1 METSLISIY
10 NFFEKR
16 RTLFFSVFA
25 AAFLL
30 LGFFALQVR
39 FEEDISKILPKDKK
53 IEKLNQVFQNS
64 KFIDKLVIT
73 VSLKDTTATAE
84 SDSLVAYADSLE
96 QAIKTKLPGYVS
108 KINARVDDGLA
119 MQLYGTIS
127 DHLPIYLDEKDYR
140 SIDTLIKPAK
150 LKETLEQDIRTLTSP
165 AGLALKNMISNDPVG
180 ITFLGLKKLQ
190 QLQYDE
196 NFELYDNYVVTK
208 DRQHLMIFIT
218 PAYPP
223 NNTGKNAILLEKLDS
238 IIDAQTDHSFKNTSA
253 SYFGATAVSVGN
265 ALQLRRDTM
274 LTQGITV
281 LFIIVFLGLY
291 FRKKSAPFI
300 ILIPVAFGALFALT
314 AIYFIKGQ
322 ISVIALGT
330 GSVVLGIAVNYSLH
344 VFNHYRHTKNIRQV
358 IRDLALPMTVGSFT
372 TIGGFFCL
380 EFVESEML
388 KDLGL
393 FAAFSLIGASICS
406 LIFLPH
412 FIASR
417 KEQATHKARIQEPS
431 WIDRMASLRPEY
443 NKYLVIVIL
452 LLTVVFGYW
461 SSKVGFESDLQKMN
475 FMSPKLKASEKKLN
489 DINQFAL
496 QSVYLVTE
504 GKSLNEAL
512 INNEK
517 LVTQIQALESRHI
530 VRKYSGVSS
539 LIISDSMQKVRI
551 ARWNN
556 YWTVAKKDSL
566 MATLNT
572 AGAALK
578 FSATAFSPFK
588 AMLDKDFEPVDAAA
602 MSEVRKNF
610 LDDYITEKPG
620 KSTVVTLVKVS
631 PENKQQVYK
640 AFENEQNV
648 IVLDKQYLAGR
659 FVQIIND
666 DFTRIALMTSLLVFI
681 VLLLMYGRIELTLVS
696 FIPMFISW
704 IWILGIMGMAGIQF
718 NIINIIISALIF
730 GLGDDYSLFIMD
742 GLLQEYKTGKKNLSS
757 FKSSILLSAITTI
770 AGLGVLIF
778 AKHPALK
785 SIAIISIV
793 GIACVVI
800 MSQILIPFFFNILIK
815 NRVQRK
821 LFPWTFSS
829 FLKSAFAFS
838 YFLHW
843 SVTFTL
849 LGRIFVRLRVK
860 ERGKLLYHQLLS
872 KVAWSLMYIMAN
884 VKKKLINP
892 LKEDL
897 SKPAIIICNH
907 QSSLDVV
914 PLVMLNPKILMFTN
928 NKKWNAPFFGPV
940 IRMADYF
947 PAELVEQHIELI
959 AGRMKQGYSFIIF
972 PEGTRSEDGT
982 IGRFHKGA
990 FYLAEKLGADILP
1003 IMIHGTDY
1011 TLTKKDALLKDGQ
1024 VTLKYLPRIKAA
1036 DESFG
1041 NGYVER
1047 AKRIKNYFKEE
1058 FDKLRLEI
1066 EQPAYFKEK
1075 LLYNYLYKGPVIEWY
1090 MKVKLRLEKN
1100 YQVFHNLVPMQG
1112 KILDAGCGYGFMSY
1126 MLHFTSAQREI
1137 TGIDYDEDKII
1148 TANHCFSKNSKVN
1161 FIHADVLLFTF
1172 EQYDAI
1178 ILSDMLHYL
1187 QPAEQLM
1194 VIERSFQQLNPGGI
1208 VIIREGNKDSMKKHK
1223 RTELTEF
1230 FSTRLLGFNKVA
1242 GKGLSF
1248 LSGETIRQ
1256 LAVANN
1262 MECKEI
1268 SDSKY
1273 TSNMIFVLKKGT
1285 A

>member
-1 METSLISIY
+1 METALIRIY
-10 NFFEKR
+10 DFFEKR
-16 RTLFFSVFA
+16 QAVFFSVFA
-25 AAFLL
+25 ASFLL
-30 LGFFALQVR
+30 LGYFALQVK

-73 VSLKDTTATAE
+73 VSLKDTMAE
-84 SDSLVAYADSLE
+84 AQPDSLVAYADSLE
-96 QAIKTKLPGYVS
+96 QAVKEKLTPFVN
-108 KINARVDDGLA
+108 KINAKVDDGLA
-119 MQLYGTIS
+119 MELYGTIS
-127 DHLPIYLDEKDYR
+127 DHLPIYLEDKDYR
-140 SIDTLIKPAK
+140 SIDSLVMPEK
-150 LKETLEQDIRTLTSP
+150 LKETLEQDFRTLTSP
-165 AGLALKNMISNDPVG
+165 AGIALKQMISNDPVG

-208 DRQHLMIFIT
+208 DQKHLMLFIT

-223 NNTGKNAILLEKLDS
+223 NNTGKNAVLLEKLDS
-238 IIDAQTDHSFKNTSA
+238 IINTLSDNSFKKITA

-265 ALQLRRDTM
+265 ALQLRKDTM

-281 LFIIVFLGLY
+281 LFIIVFLGIY
-291 FRKKSAPFI
+291 FRKKRAPFI
-300 ILIPVAFGALFALT
+300 ILVPVLFGALFALA

-344 VFNHYRHTKNIRQV
+344 VFNHYRHTRNIHEV
-358 IRDLALPMTVGSFT
+358 IRDLAMPMTVGSFT
-372 TIGGFFCL
+372 TIGGFLCL

-393 FAAFSLIGASICS
+393 FAAFSLIGASLCS

-412 FIASR
+412 FIASK
-417 KEQATHKARIQEPS
+417 KEQSTHQAKIQQLS

-452 LLTVVFGYW
+452 LLTIVFGYW
-461 SSKVGFESDLQKMN
+461 STKVGFESDLQKMN

-489 DINQFAL
+489 EINQYAL

-504 GKSLNEAL
+504 GKNLNEAL

-517 LVTQIQALESRHI
+517 LVTKIQALEAKHI

-539 LIISDSMQKVRI
+539 LIISDSMQKARI
-551 ARWNN
+551 GKWNN
-556 YWTVAKKDSL
+556 YWTAEKKQSL
-566 MATLNT
+566 LETLNKE
-572 AGAALK
+572 GAALK
-578 FSATAFSPFK
+578 FSATAFDNFK
-588 AMLDKDFEPVDAAA
+588 TLLDKDFQPVDAAA
-602 MSEVRKNF
+602 MSDVRKNF

-640 AFENEQNV
+640 AFENEQSV
-648 IVLDKQYLAGR
+648 TVLDKQYLAGR

-704 IWILGIMGMAGIQF
+704 IWILGIMGMMGIQF

-778 AKHPALK
+778 AKHPALR
-785 SIAIISIV
+785 SIAVISIV
-793 GIACVVI
+793 GIICVVI

-843 SVTFTL
+843 SVTFTI

-860 ERGKLLYHQLLS
+860 ERGKLLYHQMLS
-872 KVAWSLMYIMAN
+872 KVSWSLMYIMAN
-884 VKKKLINP
+884 VKKKIINP
-892 LKEDL
+892 LNEDL

-907 QSSLDVV
+907 QSSLDIV

-947 PAELVEQHIELI
+947 PAEQVEQNIDRI
-959 AGRMKQGYSFIIF
+959 ADRMKQGYSFIVF

-982 IGRFHKGA
+982 IKRFHKGA
-990 FYLAEKLGADILP
+990 FYLAEKLNADILP
-1003 IMIHGTDY
+1003 IMIHGTNY

-1024 VTLKYLPRIKAA
+1024 VTLKYLPRIKSTDA
-1036 DESFG
+1036 EFG

-1047 AKRIKNYFKEE
+1047 TKSIGKYFRQE
-1058 FDKLRLEI
+1058 FDKLRSEI

-1075 LLYNYLYKGPVIEWY
+1075 LLYNYLYKGPLIEWY
-1090 MKVKLRLEKN
+1090 MRIKVRLEKN
-1100 YQVFHNLVPMQG
+1100 YQPFHELVPLKG

-1126 MLHFTSAQREI
+1126 MLYFSSTQREI
-1137 TGIDYDEDKII
+1137 TGIDYDENKII
-1148 TANHCFSKNSKVN
+1148 TANNCFSKTDKIN
-1161 FIHADVLLFTF
+1161 FIHSDVLSFAF
-1172 EQYDAI
+1172 ENYDAI

-1187 QPAEQLM
+1187 QPADQKML
-1194 VIERSFQQLNPGGI
+1194 IEKSIHQLNPGGI
-1208 VIIREGNKDSMKKHK
+1208 VIIREGDKDSMKKHK

-1230 FSTRLLGFNKVA
+1230 FSTKLFSFNKTA
-1242 GKGLSF
+1242 AKGLSF
-1248 LSGETIRQ
+1248 LSGKTIREM
-1256 LAVANN
+1256 AVTND

-1268 SDSKY
+1268 KNSKY
-1273 TSNMIFVLKKGT
+1273 TSNTIFVLKNKN
-1285 A
+1285 

>member
-1 METSLISIY
+1 METALIRIY
-10 NFFEKR
+10 DFFKKR
-16 RTLFFSVFA
+16 RAVFFSVFA
-25 AAFLL
+25 ASFLL
-30 LGFFALQVR
+30 LGYFALQVK

-73 VSLKDTTATAE
+73 VSLKDTMAE
-84 SDSLVAYADSLE
+84 AQPDSLVAYADSLE
-96 QAIKTKLPGYVS
+96 QAVKEKLTPFVN
-108 KINARVDDGLA
+108 KINAKVDDGLA
-119 MQLYGTIS
+119 MELYGTIS
-127 DHLPIYLDEKDYR
+127 DHLPIYLEDKDYR
-140 SIDTLIKPAK
+140 SIDSLVMPEK
-150 LKETLEQDIRTLTSP
+150 LKETLEQNFRTLTSP
-165 AGLALKNMISNDPVG
+165 AGIALKQMISNDPVG

-208 DRQHLMIFIT
+208 DQKHLMLFIT

-223 NNTGKNAILLEKLDS
+223 NNTGKNAVLLEKLDS
-238 IIDAQTDHSFKNTSA
+238 IINTLSDNSFKKITA

-265 ALQLRRDTM
+265 ALQLRKDTM

-281 LFIIVFLGLY
+281 LFIIVFLGIY
-291 FRKKSAPFI
+291 FRKKRAPFI
-300 ILIPVAFGALFALT
+300 ILVPVLFGALFALA

-344 VFNHYRHTKNIRQV
+344 VFNHYRHTRNIHEV
-358 IRDLALPMTVGSFT
+358 LRDLAMPMTVGSFT
-372 TIGGFFCL
+372 TIGGFLCL

-393 FAAFSLIGASICS
+393 FAAFSLIGASLCS

-412 FIASR
+412 FIASK
-417 KEQATHKARIQEPS
+417 KEQSTQQAKIQQLS
-431 WIDRMASLRPEY
+431 WIDKMASLRPEY

-452 LLTVVFGYW
+452 LLTIVFGYW
-461 SSKVGFESDLQKMN
+461 STKVGFESDLQKMN
-475 FMSPKLKASEKKLN
+475 FMSPKLKASENKLN
-489 DINQFAL
+489 EINQYAL

-504 GKSLNEAL
+504 GKNLNEAL

-517 LVTQIQALESRHI
+517 LVTKIQALEAKHI

-539 LIISDSMQKVRI
+539 LIISDSMQKARI
-551 ARWNN
+551 GKWNN
-556 YWTVAKKDSL
+556 YWTAEKKQSL
-566 MATLNT
+566 LETLNKE
-572 AGAALK
+572 GAALK
-578 FSATAFSPFK
+578 FSATAFDNFK
-588 AMLDKDFEPVDAAA
+588 VLLNKDFQPVDAAA
-602 MSEVRKNF
+602 MSDVRKNL

-631 PENKQQVYK
+631 PENKQQVYR
-640 AFENEQNV
+640 AFENEQTV
-648 IVLDKQYLAGR
+648 TVLDKQYLAGR

-704 IWILGIMGMAGIQF
+704 IWILGIMGMMGIQF

-778 AKHPALK
+778 AKHPALR
-785 SIAIISIV
+785 SIAVISIV
-793 GIACVVI
+793 GIICVVI

-843 SVTFTL
+843 SVTFTI

-860 ERGKLLYHQLLS
+860 ERGKLLYHQMLS
-872 KVAWSLMYIMAN
+872 KVSWSLMYIMAN
-884 VKKKLINP
+884 VKKKIINP
-892 LKEDL
+892 LNEDL

-907 QSSLDVV
+907 QSSLDIV

-947 PAELVEQHIELI
+947 PAEQVEQNIDRI
-959 AGRMKQGYSFIIF
+959 ADRMKQGYSFIVF

-982 IGRFHKGA
+982 IKRFHKGA
-990 FYLAEKLGADILP
+990 FYLAEKLNADILP
-1003 IMIHGTDY
+1003 IMIHGTNY

-1024 VTLKYLPRIKAA
+1024 VTLKYLPRIKSTDA
-1036 DESFG
+1036 EFG

-1047 AKRIKNYFKEE
+1047 TKSIGKYFRQE
-1058 FDKLRLEI
+1058 FDKLRSEI

-1075 LLYNYLYKGPVIEWY
+1075 LLYNYLYKGPLIEWY
-1090 MKVKLRLEKN
+1090 MRIKVRLEKN
-1100 YQVFHNLVPMQG
+1100 YQPFHELVPLKG

-1126 MLHFTSAQREI
+1126 MLYFSSTQREI
-1137 TGIDYDEDKII
+1137 TGIDYDENKII
-1148 TANHCFSKNSKVN
+1148 TANNCFSKTDKIN
-1161 FIHADVLLFTF
+1161 FIHSDVLSFAF
-1172 EQYDAI
+1172 ENYDAI

-1187 QPAEQLM
+1187 QPADQKT
-1194 VIERSFQQLNPGGI
+1194 VIEKSIHQLNPGGI
-1208 VIIREGNKDSMKKHK
+1208 VIIREGDKDSMKKHK

-1230 FSTRLLGFNKVA
+1230 FSTKLFSFNKTA
-1242 GKGLSF
+1242 AKGLSF
-1248 LSGETIRQ
+1248 LSGKTIREM
-1256 LAVANN
+1256 AVTND

-1268 SDSKY
+1268 KNSKY
-1273 TSNMIFVLKKGT
+1273 TSNTIFVLKNKN
-1285 A
+1285 

>member
-1 METSLISIY
+1 METVLIRIY

-16 RTLFFSVFA
+16 RALFFSVFA
-25 AAFLL
+25 ASFLL
-30 LGFFALQVR
+30 LGYFSLQVK

-53 IEKLNQVFQNS
+53 IEKLNEVFQNS

-73 VSLKDTTATAE
+73 VSLKDSNAAAQP
-84 SDSLVAYADSLE
+84 DSLVEYADSLE
-96 QAIKTKLPGYVS
+96 QAIKEKLGAYVK

-119 MQLYGTIS
+119 MDLYGTIS
-127 DHLPIYLDEKDYR
+127 DHLPIYLEDKDYR
-140 SIDTLIKPAK
+140 SIDSLIEPGR
-150 LKETLEQDIRTLTSP
+150 LKETLEQDLRTLTSP
-165 AGLALKNMISNDPVG
+165 AGIALKTMISNDPVG

-208 DRQHLMIFIT
+208 DQKHLVLFIT

-223 NNTGKNAILLEKLDS
+223 NNTGKNAVLLEKLDS
-238 IIDAQTDHSFKNTSA
+238 IINAQSDHGFRNVSA

-265 ALQLRRDTM
+265 ALQLRKDTM

-281 LFIIVFLGLY
+281 LFIIVFLGVY
-291 FRKKSAPFI
+291 FRRKRAPFI
-300 ILIPVAFGALFALT
+300 ILIPVLFGALFALA
-314 AIYFIKGQ
+314 AIYFIKGK

-344 VFNHYRHTKNIRQV
+344 VFNHYRHTKNIHQV

-417 KEQATHKARIQEPS
+417 KEQATHKAMLKELS

-443 NKYLVIVIL
+443 NKYLVLIIL
-452 LLTVVFGYW
+452 LLTIVFGYW

-475 FMSPKLKASEKKLN
+475 FMSATLKQSEKNLN
-489 DINQFAL
+489 AINQYAL

-504 GKSLNEAL
+504 GKNLNEAL

-517 LVTQIQALESRHI
+517 LVTKIQSLESKNI
-530 VRKYSGVSS
+530 IRKYSGVSS
-539 LIISDSMQKVRI
+539 LIISDSMQKARI

-556 YWTVAKKDSL
+556 YWTTEKKRSL
-566 MATLNT
+566 FESLDKE
-572 AGAALK
+572 GAALK
-578 FSATAFSPFK
+578 FSSTAFDNFK
-588 AMLDKDFEPVDAAA
+588 ALMDKDFQQVDAAA

-620 KSTVVTLVKVS
+620 KATVVTLVKVS
-631 PENKQQVYK
+631 PENKQQVYN
-640 AFENEQNV
+640 AFENEQSV
-648 IVLDKQYLAGR
+648 TVLDKQYLAGR

-681 VLLLMYGRIELTLVS
+681 VLLIMYGRIELTLVS

-793 GIACVVI
+793 GIICVVI
-800 MSQILIPFFFNILIK
+800 MSQILIPFFFNILIR

-843 SVTFTL
+843 SVTFTV

-860 ERGKLLYHQLLS
+860 ERGKLLYHRMLS
-872 KVAWSLMYIMAN
+872 KVSWSLMYIMAN
-884 VKKKLINP
+884 VKKKIINP
-892 LKEDL
+892 LHEDL
-897 SKPAIIICNH
+897 AKPAIIICNH
-907 QSSLDVV
+907 QSSLDIV

-947 PAELVEQHIELI
+947 PAEQVEQNIDRI
-959 AGRMKQGYSFIIF
+959 ADRMKHGYSFIIF
-972 PEGTRSEDGT
+972 PEGTRSEDGS

-1003 IMIHGTDY
+1003 IMIHGTNY

-1024 VTLKYLPRIKAA
+1024 VTLKYLPRIKQ
-1036 DESFG
+1036 DDGSFG

-1047 AKRIKNYFKEE
+1047 TKNIRKYFREE
-1058 FDKLRLEI
+1058 FGKLRMEI

-1100 YQVFHNLVPMQG
+1100 YQAFHDLVPLEG

-1126 MLHFTSAQREI
+1126 MLYFTSEKRQL

-1148 TANHCFSKNSKVN
+1148 TANHCFSKTDQIN
-1161 FIHADVLLFTF
+1161 FIHSDVLSFTF
-1172 EQYDAI
+1172 ENYDAI

-1187 QPAEQLM
+1187 QPADQLL
-1194 VIERSFQQLNPGGI
+1194 VIERSIRQLNAGGI
-1208 VIIREGNKDSMKKHK
+1208 VIIREGDKDSMKKHR

-1230 FSTRLLGFNKVA
+1230 FSTRLIGFNKVA
-1242 GKGLSF
+1242 GNGLSF
-1248 LSGETIRQ
+1248 LSGETIREI
-1256 LAVANN
+1256 AGANN
-1262 MECKEI
+1262 MEYKEMN
-1268 SDSKY
+1268 DSKY
-1273 TSNMIFVLKKGT
+1273 TSNTIFILKKGT
-1285 A
+1285 